1 MKKEVLLEQ
10 EHKKD
15 DVREKNQLD
24 ANKLSKKRVS
34 NPLRVT
40 TKLSLDYKCRCQ
52 KSLATRFMGQIWNKI
67 ERKNA
72 LF

>member
-40 TKLSLDYKCRCQ
+40 TKLRGIIRLQMSMLEVSSNSFYGSNMEQ
-52 KSLATRFMGQIWNKI
+52 N
-67 ERKNA
+67 
-72 LF
+72 